1 MSTKTRKP
9 LIERLNVFTA
19 FFFGALFA
27 IVSWR
32 LALTYLPADSE
43 SAPLFTREDKITLIS
58 MISWFVG
65 FMFGIG
71 ALIGPFRWMAGKD
84 LSHEENMFYAGKDM
98 GLKRYFRYT
107 TDHKVVGIQYLVVT
121 MTIFGI
127 AGVMAMMIRTN
138 LANPGGGLLNPQA
151 YNSLVG
157 THGIMMI
164 VGAIIMVTGPFGN
177 YIMPIMIGARDMAFP
192 RLNALSLWLIVA
204 ASVPLIWGQFIGGI
218 STGWVAYN
226 PLAGQAPLGMN
237 GYIMFICI
245 FALSTMVAGS
255 NITTTV
261 IKMRAKGMTWN
272 RTPIFIHGVVAS
284 VALALPAFPT
294 FFLSQ
299 VMSGMDRALG
309 TSFYVPKD
317 GGSGWLYE
325 HLFWL
330 MGHPEV
336 YVILIPAVAA
346 LMEMAPVFTRRPL
359 YSFTV
364 AVVGIAGIAGLSV
377 LVWAHH
383 MYMSGWAPLLNAPFM
398 LTTELISIPTGMLF
412 LVLVG
417 TIWRG
422 RVWATMPMLSVY
434 ALLFNFL
441 IGGVTGI
448 YLSDVP
454 ADQSFHG
461 SMYVTA
467 HFHYTLMG
475 AGLTGAIASLVYW
488 FPKMTGRMFDKKL
501 GWIGFW
507 SVQIGFNIAFMG
519 MFAVGLAGQPRRVEA
534 YPEVFTLGN
543 QITTAGAYIVMAGM
557 LVFLAGVI
565 HSWKHGQIAPMN
577 PWHAKTIEWT
587 VPNPVP
593 LENFEKLPEVHED
606 PYGYGTKQ
614 DKELV

>member
-1 MSTKTRKP
+1 MSTAVRKP

-43 SAPLFTREDKITLIS
+43 SAPMFTREDKITLIS

-204 ASVPLIWGQFIGGI
+204 AAVPLIWGQFIGGI

-364 AVVGIAGIAGLSV
+364 EIGR
-377 LVWAHH
+377 AH
-383 MYMSGWAPLLNAPFM
+383 
-398 LTTELISIPTGMLF
+398 
-412 LVLVG
+412 V
-417 TIWRG
+417 
-422 RVWATMPMLSVY
+422 
-434 ALLFNFL
+434 
-441 IGGVTGI
+441 
-448 YLSDVP
+448 
-454 ADQSFHG
+454 
-461 SMYVTA
+461 
-467 HFHYTLMG
+467 
-475 AGLTGAIASLVYW
+475 
-488 FPKMTGRMFDKKL
+488 
-501 GWIGFW
+501 
-507 SVQIGFNIAFMG
+507 
-519 MFAVGLAGQPRRVEA
+519 
-534 YPEVFTLGN
+534 
-543 QITTAGAYIVMAGM
+543 
-557 LVFLAGVI
+557 
-565 HSWKHGQIAPMN
+565 
-577 PWHAKTIEWT
+577 
-587 VPNPVP
+587 
-593 LENFEKLPEVHED
+593 
-606 PYGYGTKQ
+606 
-614 DKELV
+614 

>member
-1 MSTKTRKP
+1 MSTAVRKP

-98 GLKRYFRYT
+98 GIKRYFRYT

-138 LANPGGGLLNPQA
+138 LAHPGGGLLNPQA

-204 ASVPLIWGQFIGGI
+204 AAVPLIWGQFIGGI

>member
-43 SAPLFTREDKITLIS
+43 SAPMFTREDKITLIS

-204 ASVPLIWGQFIGGI
+204 AAVPLIWGQFIGGI

-454 ADQSFHG
+454 ADASFHG

-488 FPKMTGRMFDKKL
+488 FPKITGRMFDKKL
-501 GWIGFW
+501 SWIGFW
-507 SVQIGFNIAFMG
+507 MVQIGFNITFMG
-519 MFAVGLAGQPRRVEA
+519 MFAVGLAGQPRRVS
-534 YPEVFTLGN
+534 VFDEMFNRGN
-543 QITTAGAYIVMAGM
+543 QITTGGAYVVMAGM

-593 LENFEKLPEVHED
+593 LENFETLPEVHED
-606 PYGYGTKQ
+606 PYGYGTK
-614 DKELV
+614 KELV

>member
-1 MSTKTRKP
+1 MSTAVRKP

-204 ASVPLIWGQFIGGI
+204 AAVPLIWGQFIGGI

>member
-1 MSTKTRKP
+1 MSTAVRKP

-43 SAPLFTREDKITLIS
+43 SAPMFTREDKITLIS

-204 ASVPLIWGQFIGGI
+204 AAVPLIWGQFIGGI